1 MTEDP
6 INLVLIVKE
15 EKDQA
20 FYQSHLASYEDI
32 ELEVFPS
39 FLEFRNQCHGKL
51 YSGFLVDIRTLI
63 RSAGGEKLFFS
74 HLMQFFPVMR
84 VKAGVKHVFRPGGK
98 QKSGTPEGRRSA
110 GCFCNRSVPQK
121 SAARSS
127 FRETTGNFPKCVCV
141 LLE

>member
-63 RSAGGEKLFFS
+63 RSAGLRIFLELRS
-74 HLMQFFPVMR
+74 PVCISQNNINAADDR
-84 VKAGVKHVFRPGGK
+84 HQVGHVMALCDPR
-98 QKSGTPEGRRSA
+98 Q
-110 GCFCNRSVPQK
+110 
-121 SAARSS
+121 
-127 FRETTGNFPKCVCV
+127 
-141 LLE
+141 